1 MADTTAAH
9 KEDVLLAKR
18 GSRTAAGANVAHSTM
33 AFAGNAALSIHTVMP
48 PPDVKGVMP
57 PTMTLDGNKLEAAFM
72 ALHSRIMTL
81 EGAQAAQASA
91 ARAAAERAA
100 ADAEADDAEDAR
112 SIATLASVSPRPGTA
127 PADGSSSS
135 SEDALRQEIALL
147 RARIDSANNKG
158 VRREKAQIER
168 DTAQD
173 AMRQMEFARM
183 NMQLNSKVSPS
194 ELEQVSRQAANRAAY
209 LEEQLQELITVRIRQ
224 VQAMAEEQIG
234 SVLSLVSA
242 MQTQVD
248 SVQAAVAAADRAHDT
263 ALEQLRTALNDS
275 ATATAAALAQA
286 AESTSAA
293 VQAATAAAT
302 AAAAS
307 GAADAVTTGE
317 KFEQHF
323 VEVAQKKLSS
333 LLPDPITGKWY
344 CTIVPYRQQL
354 MYAMVLNCTYTSV
367 MSS

>member
-1 MADTTAAH
+1 
-9 KEDVLLAKR
+9 
-18 GSRTAAGANVAHSTM
+18 
-33 AFAGNAALSIHTVMP
+33 
-48 PPDVKGVMP
+48 
-57 PTMTLDGNKLEAAFM
+57 
-72 ALHSRIMTL
+72 
-81 EGAQAAQASA
+81 
-91 ARAAAERAA
+91 
-100 ADAEADDAEDAR
+100 
-112 SIATLASVSPRPGTA
+112 
-127 PADGSSSS
+127 
-135 SEDALRQEIALL
+135 
-147 RARIDSANNKG
+147 
-158 VRREKAQIER
+158 
-168 DTAQD
+168 
-173 AMRQMEFARM
+173 MRQMEFARM

-333 LLPDPITGKWY
+333 LLPDPITGK
-344 CTIVPYRQQL
+344 VMFLRKESHDAKFL
-354 MYAMVLNCTYTSV
+354 LLLLLSSVTSFV
-367 MSS
+367 CSKSE